1 MSTPT
6 ASLAERIA
14 ARFSELP
21 PKQQRVSRYFA
32 DHPAEVAFVSAN
44 ELAKRLDVDPAT
56 IVRLSRVL
64 GYEGYPDLQRH
75 LRDHFP
81 HHYPSL
87 SQQLSDASSDGAKP
101 EVLRRSL
108 GQDAENLR
116 LASDG
121 IDVETFDRAVDAVLA
136 ARRILLFGGGVAT
149 GAVVF
154 LASSFR
160 TIGLTVSQ
168 VTEGGLTLVQ
178 EIELLTTDDLAFGL
192 AFYRYVGETLTALA
206 RIRELGIASIV
217 LTDSPLSPAVPLA
230 SHALYAPVEST
241 THRISLVAPLA
252 VANALLAAC
261 AARGGARV
269 ATMLDRLNQ
278 QYRKAGLLV
287 HE

>member
-1 MSTPT
+1 MTTPT

-21 PKQQRVSRYFA
+21 PKQRRVSRYFA
-32 DHPAEVAFVSAN
+32 DHPAEVAFTSAN

-64 GYEGYPDLQRH
+64 GYGGYPDLQRQ
-75 LRDHFP
+75 LRARFP

-87 SQQLSDASSDGAKP
+87 TQHLDGDLADGARP
-101 EVLRRSL
+101 EALRRSFA
-108 GQDAENLR
+108 QDAENLR

-121 IDVETFDRAVDAVLA
+121 LDLETFNRAVDAVLD

-168 VTEGGLTLVQ
+168 ATEGGLTLVQ
-178 EIELLTTDDLAFGL
+178 EIELLTAADLAFAV
-192 AFYRYVGETLTALA
+192 AFYRYVGETLTALE
-206 RIRELGIASIV
+206 RIREIGVTSIV

-230 SHALYAPVEST
+230 SHALAAPVEST

-261 AARGGARV
+261 GARGGTRV

-287 HE
+287 YD

>member
-1 MSTPT
+1 MATPT

-75 LRDHFP
+75 LRARFP

-87 SQQLSDASSDGAKP
+87 SQHLNDASSDGAKP
-101 EVLRRSL
+101 EALRRSL
-108 GQDAENLR
+108 AQDAENLR

-121 IDVETFDRAVDAVLA
+121 LDVETFDRAVEAVLG

-178 EIELLTTDDLAFGL
+178 EIELLSADDLAFGL

-206 RIRELGIASIV
+206 RIRELGVTSIA

-230 SHALYAPVEST
+230 SHALCAPVEST

-269 ATMLDRLNQ
+269 TTMLDRLNQ